1 MFIDMSSNVGI
12 NSDVRLWGRAKGATL
27 GGGGPLAASSSV
39 KIVVTP
45 IEGIYHAPS

>member
-1 MFIDMSSNVGI
+1 MSCVIDMSSNVGI

-27 GGGGPLAASSSV
+27 GALGASSSV